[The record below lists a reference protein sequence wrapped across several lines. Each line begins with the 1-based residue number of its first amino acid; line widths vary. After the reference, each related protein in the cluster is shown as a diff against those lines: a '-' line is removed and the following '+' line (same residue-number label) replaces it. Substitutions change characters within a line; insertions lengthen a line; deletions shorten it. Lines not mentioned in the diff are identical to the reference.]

1 VGVPVPA
8 AVKEVDTLLEPGV
21 HGDNRRVA
29 QTPAEYSRVNL
40 SSDPIYRYLRITKGG
55 PGGVPG
61 GASEQDLVDSAWMQ
75 RLRRIHQLQSA
86 WWVFATAEHSRFQH
100 ALGSMHLAGEW
111 ARHLHPSLSVCHEDA
126 PSAALVEETMRM
138 AGLLH
143 DVGHGP
149 FGHFF
154 DENYLDRW
162 GIDHEVIGRALISGP
177 LGDMIGSLGASPNAD
192 FEPGERVDPRWVAYL
207 ISSAELA
214 DFQPPSWL
222 AALKPALV
230 GAYSADNMDYVP
242 RDSYICGVATGPVDV
257 ERIVHYSFISERGL
271 TLHAHGAEALY
282 MFLSARLYLYS
293 QVYFHRTVRRIDL
306 QLREVFRP
314 TVELLLGGNPLEML
328 DRYQMLTE
336 WSLLSEVDRWA
347 LGHGDARQRELGA
360 AWGDVVA
367 RKLKWKLIYQGH
379 TDAKEIPAGALSVT
393 RQQFARELRERLPK
407 GLRDIVF
414 EVDVAAQESRAFN
427 PMTETADILI
437 YEPLED
443 RYQQSRV
450 LDLFKRLPVRM
461 ALFRIF
467 AHDEAHRSELIR
479 AANDVL
485 GLSST

>member
-1 VGVPVPA
+1 MADAPF
-8 AVKEVDTLLEPGV
+8 
-21 HGDNRRVA
+21 
-29 QTPAEYSRVNL
+29 EYSRVNL

-55 PGGVPG
+55 SGGVPG
-61 GASEQDLVDSAWMQ
+61 DVAEQDLVDSAWLQ

-100 ALGSMHLAGEW
+100 SLGAMHLAGEW
-111 ARHLHPSLSVCHEDA
+111 ARHLYPTLSACCNGTPSVG
-126 PSAALVEETMRM
+126 LVEETMRM

-154 DENYLDRW
+154 DENYLDTW
-162 GIDHEVIGRALISGP
+162 EIDHEVIGRSLIT
-177 LGDMIGSLGASPNAD
+177 GDLAQLIAGLGASPGAD
-192 FEPGERVDPRWVAYL
+192 FEPGEHIDPRWVAYL
-207 ISSAELA
+207 ISSADLEGFL
-214 DFQPPSWL
+214 PPDWL
-222 AALKPALV
+222 AALKPAMV

-257 ERIVHYSFISERGL
+257 ERILHYSFISGRGL
-271 TLHAHGAEALY
+271 TLHAHAAEALY
-282 MFLSARLYLYS
+282 MFLSARLYLYH

-314 TVELLLGGNPLEML
+314 TLELVLGGNPLERM
-328 DRYQMLTE
+328 DRFRMLTE
-336 WSLLSEVDRWA
+336 WSLLSEVDSWVT
-347 LGHGDARQRELGA
+347 GDGDAERRELGR
-360 AWGDVVA
+360 AWADVVA

-379 TDAKEIPAGALSVT
+379 TDARDVPSGALSVT
-393 RQQFARELRERLPK
+393 RVQFASQLRERLPER
-407 GLRDIVF
+407 LRGIEF

-427 PMTETADILI
+427 PMTETADILV

-450 LDLFKRLPVRM
+450 LELFKRLPVRM

-467 AHDEAHRSELIR
+467 ARDDSHGPELIK
-479 AANDVL
+479 AANQVL
-485 GLSST
+485 ATG

>member
-1 VGVPVPA
+1 MTHP
-8 AVKEVDTLLEPGV
+8 
-21 HGDNRRVA
+21 
-29 QTPAEYSRVNL
+29 PAEYSRVNL

-61 GASEQDLVDSAWMQ
+61 RASEQDLVDTAWMQ

-86 WWVFATAEHSRFQH
+86 WWVFATGEHSRFQH

-111 ARHLHPSLSVCHEDA
+111 GRHLYPSLNAACEGA
-126 PSAALVEETMRM
+126 PSAALVEETMRI

-154 DENYLDRW
+154 DENYLDTW
-162 GIDHEVIGRALISGP
+162 GIDHEQIGRVLITGG
-177 LGDMIGSLGASPNAD
+177 LADHIAALGASPNAD
-192 FEPGERVDPRWVAYL
+192 FEPGESIDPRWVAFL
-207 ISSAELA
+207 ISSAELDGFSA
-214 DFQPPSWL
+214 PAWL

-257 ERIVHYSFISERGL
+257 QRIIHYSFISEQGL
-271 TLHAHGAEALY
+271 TLHAHAAEALY
-282 MFLSARLYLYS
+282 MFLNARLYLYH

-314 TVELLLGGNPLEML
+314 TIELVLGGNPLENL
-328 DRYQMLTE
+328 ERYRMLTE
-336 WSLLSEVDRWA
+336 WSLLSEVDGWA
-347 LGHGDARQRELGA
+347 LGQGDARKRELGV
-360 AWGDVVA
+360 AWADVVA

-379 TDAKEIPAGALSVT
+379 TDARDIPSGALSVT
-393 RQQFARELRERLPK
+393 REQFARQLRKRLPAK
-407 GLRDIVF
+407 LRDIVF
-414 EVDVAAQESRAFN
+414 EVDVAAEESRAFN
-427 PMTETADILI
+427 PMTETADILL
-437 YEPLED
+437 YEPLEG

-467 AHDEAHRSELIR
+467 AHDEAHRRELIQ
-479 AANDVL
+479 AANEVL
-485 GLSST
+485 DLT

>member
-1 VGVPVPA
+1 MTGAP
-8 AVKEVDTLLEPGV
+8 L
-21 HGDNRRVA
+21 
-29 QTPAEYSRVNL
+29 EYSRVNL

-61 GASEQDLVDSAWMQ
+61 GAAEQDLLDTPWLQ

-100 ALGSMHLAGEW
+100 ALGAMHLAGEW
-111 ARHLHPSLSVCHEDA
+111 TRHLHPTLTACCEETPSV
-126 PSAALVEETMRM
+126 ALVEETMRI

-154 DENYLDRW
+154 DENYLDTW
-162 GIDHEVIGRALISGP
+162 QIDHEVIGRAIITGP
-177 LGDMIGSLGASPNAD
+177 LAHVISALGASPGAD
-192 FEPGERVDPRWVAYL
+192 FEPGEKIDPRWVAYL
-207 ISSAELA
+207 ISSADLEG
-214 DFQPPSWL
+214 FRPPEWL
-222 AALKPALV
+222 AALKPAMV

-257 ERIVHYSFISERGL
+257 QRIIHYSFVSGRGL
-271 TLHAHGAEALY
+271 ALHAHAAEALY
-282 MFLSARLYLYS
+282 MFLSARLYLYH

-314 TVELLLGGNPLEML
+314 TLELVLGGNPLERM
-328 DRYQMLTE
+328 DRYQTLTE

-347 LGHGDARQRELGA
+347 TGDVDSKRRELGR
-360 AWGDVVA
+360 AWADVVA
-367 RKLKWKLIYQGH
+367 RRLKWKLIYQGL
-379 TDAKEIPAGALSVT
+379 TDAREIPSEALSVT
-393 RQQFARELRERLPK
+393 REQFASR
-407 GLRDIVF
+407 LRDKLPDRLRGVEF

-450 LDLFKRLPVRM
+450 LELFRRLPVRM

-467 AHDEAHRSELIR
+467 ARDDTHRRELIK
-479 AANDVL
+479 AANEVL
-485 GLSST
+485 ALS

>member
-1 VGVPVPA
+1 MTDGV
-8 AVKEVDTLLEPGV
+8 D
-21 HGDNRRVA
+21 VA
-29 QTPAEYSRVNL
+29 GEYSRVNL

-55 PGGVPG
+55 RGGVPG
-61 GASEQDLVDSAWMQ
+61 QASEQDLVDAGWMQ

-100 ALGSMHLAGEW
+100 ALGAMHLAGEW
-111 ARHLHPSLSVCHEDA
+111 ARHLYPTLRTSCKETPSR
-126 PSAALVEETMRM
+126 ALVEETMRV

-154 DENYLDRW
+154 DENYLDTW
-162 GIDHEVIGRALISGP
+162 KIDHEVIGRELITGP
-177 LGDMIGSLGASPNAD
+177 LAELVAKLGASPNED
-192 FEPGERVDPRWVAYL
+192 FEPGERIDPNWVAYL
-207 ISSAELA
+207 VSPAELDGFRA
-214 DFQPPSWL
+214 PSWL
-222 AALKPALV
+222 TTLKPAMV

-257 ERIVHYSFISERGL
+257 QRILHYSFISERGL
-271 TLHAHGAEALY
+271 TLHAHAAEALY
-282 MFLSARLYLYS
+282 MFLNARLYLYH

-314 TVELLLGGNPLEML
+314 TIELVLEGNPLDRL

-336 WSLLSEVDRWA
+336 WSLMSEVDRWA
-347 LGHGDARQRELGA
+347 RGDVDAQRRELGHGWADA
-360 AWGDVVA
+360 VA

-379 TDAKEIPAGALSVT
+379 TDARDIPSGALSVT
-393 RQQFARELRERLPK
+393 REEFARELRERLPERMR
-407 GLRDIVF
+407 GIEF

-427 PMTETADILI
+427 PMTETADILF

-467 AHDEAHRSELIR
+467 ARDDAHRRELIA
-479 AANDVL
+479 AANKVL
-485 GLSST
+485 GAG